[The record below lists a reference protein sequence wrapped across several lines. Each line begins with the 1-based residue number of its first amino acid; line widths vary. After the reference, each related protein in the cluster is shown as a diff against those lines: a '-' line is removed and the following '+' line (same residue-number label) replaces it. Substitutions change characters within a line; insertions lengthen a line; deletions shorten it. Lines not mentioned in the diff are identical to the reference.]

1 MRRMGLY
8 RFGRRLNSRGLKLG
22 LLALVFLFL
31 VSVGIFASSKDIVLV
46 VDDKQYNMRVF
57 GQTVQDVL
65 DAAGIE
71 LEQGDVV
78 RPGKESTLYD
88 GSLVVV
94 ARKKQVTIYDGETK
108 IVTTMTVPSWA
119 EILCAQGITLGKH
132 DIVEADLN
140 RDIGSDPSIR
150 ITRQDIV
157 ILTEREEIPYT
168 VERKADKNLAPFE
181 TKVVQK
187 GVKGIKENKVRV
199 ITKNGKEVK
208 REIIET
214 KIVREPQKEMIRY
227 SPVVASRGD
236 GDYRTVKQLTMNVTA
251 YTNTGRR
258 TAMGTWPTHGTAAV
272 DPAVIPLGTPLYIEG
287 YGFAV
292 ARDTGSSIKGNR
304 LDVFFDTKK
313 NALKWGK
320 KTVQVRILRKIN

>member
-1 MRRMGLY
+1 MEIY
-8 RFGRRLNSRGLKLG
+8 RIARQFNSKKFRLG
-22 LLALVFLFL
+22 LMVLVFLAL
-31 VSVGIFASSKDIVLV
+31 VSVGLLTSFKDIVLV
-46 VDDKQYNMRVF
+46 VDNEQYDMRVF

-71 LEQGDVV
+71 LKEGDVV
-78 RPGKESTLYD
+78 RPGKESRLYD

-94 ARKKQVTIYDGETK
+94 ARKKQVTIYDGESE

-140 RDIGSDPSIR
+140 GDKGSDSSIR
-150 ITRQDIV
+150 ITRQNIDIF
-157 ILTEREEIPYT
+157 TEREEIPYT
-168 VERKADKNLAPFE
+168 VERKAEKNLAPFE
-181 TKVVQK
+181 TKVVRK
-187 GVKGIKENKVRV
+187 GVTGIKENKVQV
-199 ITKNGKEVK
+199 ITKNGREVA

-214 KIVREPQKEMIRY
+214 KIVREPQKELIRY
-227 SPVVASRGD
+227 SPVVASRGY
-236 GDYRTVKQLTMNVTA
+236 GDYRTKKQLTMEVTA

-258 TAMGTWPTHGTAAV
+258 TATGTWPVHGTAAV

-292 ARDTGSSIKGNR
+292 ARDTGGSIKGNR
-304 LDVFFDTKK
+304 LDIFFDTKK

-320 KTVQVRILRKIN
+320 RTVQVQILQKIN